1 MPNHALKE
9 LEIPMISSSVKAL
22 RERYLA
28 FGGLSVVYRYK
39 RAQLVSRLER
49 RAHNKT
55 LPNTDSAGLNN

>member
-1 MPNHALKE
+1 
-9 LEIPMISSSVKAL
+9 MISSSVKAL